1 MLCCEQSN
9 MLFTNF
15 YQFIC
20 ICDITRFQVCTPKH
34 SFVWSKLYLSIKS
47 AMISTA
53 LQMSV
58 DHLVNIGRL
67 VGRWSIKQAGNNHL
81 SNWRIP
87 KRNRKQASA
96 EQMPGFLSKLCLCAD
111 RFLLTESSDVWGIWV
126 SLNEIIHE
134 AQSLYTF
141 CHQAISLVLVQFLIN
156 RS

>member
-1 MLCCEQSN
+1 MIDLHLRHNKILGMYTRTQLC
-9 MLFTNF
+9 L
-15 YQFIC
+15 
-20 ICDITRFQVCTPKH
+20 VK
-34 SFVWSKLYLSIKS
+34 VVSIYWKN

-58 DHLVNIGRL
+58 DHLVNAGRL

-81 SNWRIP
+81 SIWRIP

-126 SLNEIIHE
+126 SLNQIIHE

-141 CHQAISLVLVQFLIN
+141 CHQAISLVLVQYLIN